1 MKQSF
6 KLLSLLA
13 LGTSVMTITGCQDY
27 DLGITADEI
36 RYKQEFKK
44 AFGDVDPEQDWNL
57 AERASITVTTQR
69 ESTIYVYAK
78 DGSRYS
84 IVGEFSGVDG
94 TKELFFDVVEDTK
107 ELVVSDGSQAYDVL
121 VGSSVNFGATTRG
134 FDATAAAEH
143 GLTAAYNGHIYV
155 PRDVANAW
163 IKILPESNVS
173 AGYPTN
179 LGNVTQNFV
188 FVSTG
193 TFTLNPLFWNSNQES
208 TNKLGIYYTDSQGHY
223 HEFIVYGN
231 GITDTN
237 GADVQYFMDQ
247 DQNWTEPNPL
257 YTTAAQLE
265 AADEAE
271 AISWTTASGNKSYS
285 VDPDKVQAC
294 PHVKCKSY
302 TINIPAGQVFG
313 MFLLRN
319 DGIKMFSESKYNTE
333 NGVTFNH
340 SEKKVVQDNTT
351 KACYASTFTA
361 GGYTFLGFED
371 WPNVSSSRSDFDL
384 NDMVFTF
391 SGNQPV
397 VVDQD
402 PNAWMLIYEDLGNSF
417 DWDYNDIVLKVSY
430 TSGTTKATITPMAAG
445 GTLPSYILYNEESFG
460 EVHEMWGAARG
471 DNDLYSQINAS
482 NRGAEGKTT
491 TVTVPEDFT
500 MTSIDAETAQNLN
513 GFVLRVMSAT
523 GEAATEARDITTNKT
538 DVPEV
543 ICLPAKWETTEG
555 STIYKHEFRWP
566 AELQHIDDA
575 YSKFAGWV
583 ANKST
588 NKDWYKS
595 PDGSSSSLASGTFT
609 TVKGYINTTNG
620 EAYDSE
626 SSVEYI
632 NANQSLVMGVNQSL
646 AVLPSGISGGYT
658 DSSTGKILEVTS
670 SDESVVSYV
679 LYNSTIMAH
688 KTGTATITIKQQSDA
703 FHGQQT
709 IVLNVIVKTGNE
721 VKVYNADQLYSAATT
736 LTVSTTAGGTVDV
749 WAYAT
754 TNVGWA
760 TTIMSGEDKASISQ
774 VATDGTK
781 AQYRITGLAVGDA
794 TIKISQIGTDTYAP
808 AEAVVTVNVVK
819 GDGVITAPAT
829 LEVGN
834 GNTVN
839 IGATSTVPTTLSYAS
854 DNEEVATV
862 DADGNVTGH
871 SQGTCNITISQDGN
885 DSFNKPADKVV
896 AVTVTKAKQDL
907 NMTSAAE
914 VSLTNIYSKD
924 ATEGSFQI
932 NATSSTGDV
941 SYEVTSGN
949 SYVSVDENGLVKA
962 LDGPGDA
969 TIRVYVAG
977 TTDRDEAEK
986 TVTVHVTYENNDIP
1000 AGAVDLISCK
1010 NDSYT
1015 GYDLKDTFA
1024 ACKTNGAVITVVM
1037 TGNPDDKKF
1046 YAGDSGYSTCATT
1059 NNADLNVGIN
1069 TYEISAAEC
1078 EKFSSQ
1084 NFHITFNGASSY
1096 VRMFYIMKK

>member
-1 MKQSF
+1 MNKTF
-6 KLLSLLA
+6 KFLPLVAATAALA
-13 LGTSVMTITGCQDY
+13 GCQDY
-27 DLGITADEI
+27 DLGFDAKEI
-36 RYKQEFKK
+36 
-44 AFGDVDPEQDWNL
+44 AFRQNFVKTFGEVDPEQDWNL

-78 DGSRYS
+78 DGSRYT

-121 VGSSVNFGATTRG
+121 VGSSVNFGAATRG
-134 FDATAAAEH
+134 FDAAAAAEH
-143 GLTAAYNGHIYV
+143 GLQAKYNGHIYV

-163 IKILPESNVS
+163 IKILPESNVE

-193 TFTLNPLFWNSNQES
+193 TFTLNPLFWNSNQAG

-247 DQNWTEPNPL
+247 DEHWSEPNPL

-265 AADEAE
+265 AADEAGN
-271 AISWTTASGNKSYS
+271 ISWTNAGGNESYFLNAA
-285 VDPDKVQAC
+285 KVQAC

-313 MFLLRN
+313 MFLLRD

-340 SEKKVVQDNTT
+340 EERKVVQDNTT

-371 WPNVSSSRSDFDL
+371 WPNASSRRSDFDL

-445 GTLPSYILYNEESFG
+445 GTLPSYILYNDESFG

-491 TVTVPEDFT
+491 TVTVPKDFS

-513 GFVLRVMSAT
+513 GFVLRVMEST
-523 GEAATEARDITTNKT
+523 GTAATEARDISTNKT

-595 PDGSSSSLASGTFT
+595 PDGQPSTLAAGTFT
-609 TVKGYINTTNG
+609 TIKGYVNTNNG

-632 NANQSLVMGVNQSL
+632 HADQSLVMGVYQVIT
-646 AVLPSGISGGYT
+646 VLPSGISGGYT
-658 DSSTGKILEVTS
+658 DSNTGSILEIKS
-670 SDESVVSYV
+670 SDETVVETDQYSKQITAKKV
-679 LYNSTIMAH
+679 GS
-688 KTGTATITIKQQSDA
+688 ATITIKQQSDA

-709 IVLNVIVKTGNE
+709 ITLNVIVKNGNE
-721 VKVYNADQLYSAATT
+721 VKVYNKADESYNAVTS

-749 WAYAT
+749 WALAT

-760 TTIMSGEDKASISQ
+760 TTIMSGDDKVSITP
-774 VATDGTK
+774 VTTNGTM

-794 TIKISQIGTDTYAP
+794 TIKISQISNETTAP

-819 GDGVITAPAT
+819 GDGEITAPAT

-834 GNTVN
+834 GNIEN
-839 IGATSTVPTTLSYAS
+839 IGATSTVPTTLSYVSSDAEIAS
-854 DNEEVATV
+854 V
-862 DADGNVTGH
+862 DADGNVTGR
-871 SQGTCNITISQDGN
+871 SEGICNITISQEGN
-885 DSFNKPADKVV
+885 DSFNKPEDKVV
-896 AVTVTKAKQDL
+896 EVTVTKAKHILTIASPSNLQ
-907 NMTSAAE
+907 MTFYNTADPQTIIASCSTGGTITYSDYNTTYISVSETGEVTPLADGETDIKVTASGDGYESVSKTIHVVVSNYPVNYGTLISESDDYQCFTNGQYTIQANSLSSANSKITITMLAKAD
-914 VSLTNIYSKD
+914 VYFWAQTTTGSLEIGGETPSSDKYYQLEINSDNSNFSTFKTSGITFSDWNSGSYSK
-924 ATEGSFQI
+924 
-932 NATSSTGDV
+932 
-941 SYEVTSGN
+941 
-949 SYVSVDENGLVKA
+949 VK
-962 LDGPGDA
+962 
-969 TIRVYVAG
+969 
-977 TTDRDEAEK
+977 
-986 TVTVHVTYENNDIP
+986 
-1000 AGAVDLISCK
+1000 
-1010 NDSYT
+1010 
-1015 GYDLKDTFA
+1015 
-1024 ACKTNGAVITVVM
+1024 
-1037 TGNPDDKKF
+1037 
-1046 YAGDSGYSTCATT
+1046 
-1059 NNADLNVGIN
+1059 
-1069 TYEISAAEC
+1069 EIWIKVE
-1078 EKFSSQ
+1078 
-1084 NFHITFNGASSY
+1084 
-1096 VRMFYIMKK
+1096 